1 MFPVVILAGGLATRL
16 RPITETIP
24 KALVEVAGKPFIVW
38 QLEYLRSQGVCRVVI
53 CIGYLGEMIE
63 AEVGNGERFGLQ
75 VSYSPDGSMLLGTGG
90 ALKKALPLL
99 GEHFFVLYG
108 DSFLPINFLQ
118 VQQAYVLSRQQ
129 ALMTVLRNGDRWD
142 KSNVLFLNGQLIAYN
157 KRNPTADMAYI
168 DYGLGVISNDVL
180 APYPAN
186 EPFDLA
192 DVYQVLSSKGQ
203 LSGLEVHERFYEI
216 GSHEGLKEAEVY
228 FFTMEKSMSYA
239 LQHLKEAS
247 EIIEKIDIAAI
258 EKMADL
264 LATVKAE
271 GGRIFFLGVG
281 GSAGNCSH
289 AVNDFRKIVGIE
301 CYAPTDNVSEL
312 TARTNDDGWSSVFVE
327 WLKVSKLIAKDALF
341 IFSVGG
347 GNLEKNISPNL
358 VEAIKLAKS
367 VGAKVTGV
375 VGRDGGYTAQAA
387 DACVIIPTVNTDT
400 ITPHSEAF
408 QAVVWHLLVSHPK
421 LKVNQTKWESAVK

>member
-1 MFPVVILAGGLATRL
+1 
-16 RPITETIP
+16 
-24 KALVEVAGKPFIVW
+24 
-38 QLEYLRSQGVCRVVI
+38 
-53 CIGYLGEMIE
+53 
-63 AEVGNGERFGLQ
+63 
-75 VSYSPDGSMLLGTGG
+75 
-90 ALKKALPLL
+90 
-99 GEHFFVLYG
+99 
-108 DSFLPINFLQ
+108 
-118 VQQAYVLSRQQ
+118 
-129 ALMTVLRNGDRWD
+129 
-142 KSNVLFLNGQLIAYN
+142 
-157 KRNPTADMAYI
+157 
-168 DYGLGVISNDVL
+168 
-180 APYPAN
+180 
-186 EPFDLA
+186 
-192 DVYQVLSSKGQ
+192 
-203 LSGLEVHERFYEI
+203 
-216 GSHEGLKEAEVY
+216 
-228 FFTMEKSMSYA
+228 MSYA
-239 LQHLKEAS
+239 LHHLKEAA
-247 EIIEKIDIAAI
+247 EILEKIDAAAI

-264 LATVKAE
+264 LAKVKAD

-312 TARTNDDGWSSVFVE
+312 TARTNDDGWASVFVE
-327 WLKVSKLIAKDALF
+327 WLKVSKLISKDALF

-387 DACVIIPTVNTDT
+387 DACVIIPTVNPDT

>member
-1 MFPVVILAGGLATRL
+1 
-16 RPITETIP
+16 
-24 KALVEVAGKPFIVW
+24 
-38 QLEYLRSQGVCRVVI
+38 
-53 CIGYLGEMIE
+53 
-63 AEVGNGERFGLQ
+63 
-75 VSYSPDGSMLLGTGG
+75 
-90 ALKKALPLL
+90 
-99 GEHFFVLYG
+99 
-108 DSFLPINFLQ
+108 
-118 VQQAYVLSRQQ
+118 
-129 ALMTVLRNGDRWD
+129 
-142 KSNVLFLNGQLIAYN
+142 
-157 KRNPTADMAYI
+157 
-168 DYGLGVISNDVL
+168 
-180 APYPAN
+180 
-186 EPFDLA
+186 
-192 DVYQVLSSKGQ
+192 
-203 LSGLEVHERFYEI
+203 
-216 GSHEGLKEAEVY
+216 
-228 FFTMEKSMSYA
+228 MSYA

-247 EIIEKIDIAAI
+247 EIIQKIDVAAI

-312 TARTNDDGWSSVFVE
+312 TARTNDDGWPSVFVE

-358 VEAIKLAKS
+358 VEAIKLAKT

-375 VGRDGGYTAQAA
+375 VGRDGGYTAKAA
-387 DACVIIPTVNTDT
+387 DACVIIPTVNPDT